1 MILRFGVKYYTIRT
15 MTQPPSRRAGQE
27 PRKLTTISYAVLG
40 LLRIRPHSA
49 YELAQQNSRSGIF
62 WSAAQSVVYE
72 EAKKLA
78 AQELATA
85 TTVTNGP
92 RRRTVYA
99 ITEAGRRELHRWL
112 SEPGGDPQVQYPDML
127 RVLFADAGTNDDLL
141 AAISSIRGW
150 ARRSRHNAQRI
161 ALDYLGGQPP
171 PYPGRT
177 HIVKLTMA
185 YQMSVVTAV
194 ERWADWAE
202 AEARTSND
210 TVTPAEADLETFR
223 RILQGWAPPQQP
235 ADSPGDA
242 SLQGTAGRR
251 PRPDARGPGS
261 KPDEAAGAPSRATP
275 GLAKAGRIA
284 QARRR
289 PQVAERDL
297 LWCDLT
303 QPAGRAHPPVL
314 PAGVTEERHPRTRPG
329 STQPG
334 RPRELPHDACPLP
347 TPRLDPV
354 ISAAECP
361 DLDAADA
368 CHRGRR
374 RRALGGSRATPR
386 PAIVTQRD

>member
-1 MILRFGVKYYTIRT
+1 MIRT
-15 MTQPPSRRAGQE
+15 MEQGPPAGAGNE

-40 LLRIRPHSA
+40 LLGIRPHSA

-202 AEARTSND
+202 AEARTWND

-235 ADSPGDA
+235 AGSPGDA
-242 SLQGTAGRR
+242 SLQVTAGWR
-251 PRPDARGPGS
+251 PRLDACSKVREQTRRGRGGTEQSYTRAREGRGGLPKQGGGYRLRS
-261 KPDEAAGAPSRATP
+261 RTCSGAIWSF
-275 GLAKAGRIA
+275 
-284 QARRR
+284 
-289 PQVAERDL
+289 
-297 LWCDLT
+297 W
-303 QPAGRAHPPVL
+303 PAGRTRQCRPEESRRNATAPYT
-314 PAGVTEERHPRTRPG
+314 AGV
-329 STQPG
+329 
-334 RPRELPHDACPLP
+334 DA
-347 TPRLDPV
+347 V
-354 ISAAECP
+354 GEAEGAA
-361 DLDAADA
+361 
-368 CHRGRR
+368 
-374 RRALGGSRATPR
+374 S
-386 PAIVTQRD
+386 

>member
-1 MILRFGVKYYTIRT
+1 MILRFGVKYRTIRT

-72 EAKKLA
+72 EPKKLA
-78 AQELATA
+78 AQDLATA

-99 ITEAGRRELHRWL
+99 ITQAGRSELHRWL

-210 TVTPAEADLETFR
+210 TATPAEADRETFQ
-223 RILQGWAPPQQP
+223 RIIQGWAPPQQP
-235 ADSPGDA
+235 AGSPA
-242 SLQGTAGRR
+242 
-251 PRPDARGPGS
+251 
-261 KPDEAAGAPSRATP
+261 
-275 GLAKAGRIA
+275 
-284 QARRR
+284 
-289 PQVAERDL
+289 
-297 LWCDLT
+297 
-303 QPAGRAHPPVL
+303 
-314 PAGVTEERHPRTRPG
+314 TRPY
-329 STQPG
+329 
-334 RPRELPHDACPLP
+334 R
-347 TPRLDPV
+347 
-354 ISAAECP
+354 
-361 DLDAADA
+361 
-368 CHRGRR
+368 
-374 RRALGGSRATPR
+374 
-386 PAIVTQRD
+386 

>member
-1 MILRFGVKYYTIRT
+1 
-15 MTQPPSRRAGQE
+15 MTQPPSRRAGKE

-72 EAKKLA
+72 EPKKLA

-85 TTVTNGP
+85 TTVTDGP

-210 TVTPAEADLETFR
+210 TATPAEADLETFR

-235 ADSPGDA
+235 AGSPA
-242 SLQGTAGRR
+242 
-251 PRPDARGPGS
+251 
-261 KPDEAAGAPSRATP
+261 
-275 GLAKAGRIA
+275 
-284 QARRR
+284 
-289 PQVAERDL
+289 
-297 LWCDLT
+297 
-303 QPAGRAHPPVL
+303 
-314 PAGVTEERHPRTRPG
+314 TRPY
-329 STQPG
+329 
-334 RPRELPHDACPLP
+334 R
-347 TPRLDPV
+347 
-354 ISAAECP
+354 
-361 DLDAADA
+361 
-368 CHRGRR
+368 
-374 RRALGGSRATPR
+374 
-386 PAIVTQRD
+386 

>member
-1 MILRFGVKYYTIRT
+1 VAYA
-15 MTQPPSRRAGQE
+15 RAGKE

-40 LLRIRPHSA
+40 LLGIRPHSA

-85 TTVTNGP
+85 TTVTDGP

-99 ITEAGRRELHRWL
+99 ITEAGRRDLHRWL

-127 RVLFADAGTNDDLL
+127 RVLFADAGTNADLL

-161 ALDYLGGQPP
+161 ALDYLAGQPP

-202 AEARTSND
+202 AEARTWND
-210 TVTPAEADLETFR
+210 TATPAEADLETFR

-235 ADSPGDA
+235 AGSPGDA
-242 SLQGTAGRR
+242 SLQGTAGWQAQRAPVDVR
-251 PRPDARGPGS
+251 VLAARGSGPALGDDGRDRQPEPALGPVGQVGPQPVRDGPGQRGYDDLVELVIGEGLLHGLHRLGTAQVTFDGDTQRTQVS
-261 KPDEAAGAPSRATP
+261 QHLAEPLP
-275 GLAKAGRIA
+275 GLR
-284 QARRR
+284 AR
-289 PQVAERDL
+289 L
-297 LWCDLT
+297 LIGGG
-303 QPAGRAHPPVL
+303 ASVVRHPPCH
-314 PAGVTEERHPRTRPG
+314 AGLQDTCRGGHVRIVCRSGVRDEQVERAR
-329 STQPG
+329 S
-334 RPRELPHDACPLP
+334 
-347 TPRLDPV
+347 RLDPL
-354 ISAAECP
+354 A
-361 DLDAADA
+361 
-368 CHRGRR
+368 
-374 RRALGGSRATPR
+374 
-386 PAIVTQRD
+386 

>member
-1 MILRFGVKYYTIRT
+1 
-15 MTQPPSRRAGQE
+15 MTQAPSRRPGKE

-85 TTVTNGP
+85 TTVTDGP

-150 ARRSRHNAQRI
+150 ARRSRYNAQRI

-185 YQMSVVTAV
+185 YQLSVVTAV

-202 AEARTSND
+202 AEARMWND

-235 ADSPGDA
+235 ADSPSDA
-242 SLQGTAGRR
+242 SLQVITGWRPRLDACSRVGEQTGRGRR
-251 PRPDARGPGS
+251 GHRAEPHPGS
-261 KPDEAAGAPSRATP
+261 RRQ
-275 GLAKAGRIA
+275 GRIA

-289 PQVAERDL
+289 LQVAEQDL

-303 QPAGRAHPPVL
+303 QLAVRARPPVL
-314 PAGVTEERHPRTRPG
+314 PEGVTEERHSPG
-329 STQPG
+329 HG
-334 RPRELPHDACPLP
+334 G
-347 TPRLDPV
+347 LDV
-354 ISAAECP
+354 AGE
-361 DLDAADA
+361 
-368 CHRGRR
+368 
-374 RRALGGSRATPR
+374 T
-386 PAIVTQRD
+386 

>member
-1 MILRFGVKYYTIRT
+1 
-15 MTQPPSRRAGQE
+15 MTQPPSRRPGKE

-40 LLRIRPHSA
+40 LLGIRPHSA

-72 EAKKLA
+72 EPKKLA

-85 TTVTNGP
+85 TTVTDGP

-127 RVLFADAGTNDDLL
+127 RVLFADTGTKDDLL

-202 AEARTSND
+202 AEARTWND
-210 TVTPAEADLETFR
+210 TATPAEADLETFR

-235 ADSPGDA
+235 AG
-242 SLQGTAGRR
+242 
-251 PRPDARGPGS
+251 
-261 KPDEAAGAPSRATP
+261 
-275 GLAKAGRIA
+275 
-284 QARRR
+284 
-289 PQVAERDL
+289 
-297 LWCDLT
+297 
-303 QPAGRAHPPVL
+303 PPV
-314 PAGVTEERHPRTRPG
+314 TRPY
-329 STQPG
+329 
-334 RPRELPHDACPLP
+334 R
-347 TPRLDPV
+347 
-354 ISAAECP
+354 
-361 DLDAADA
+361 
-368 CHRGRR
+368 
-374 RRALGGSRATPR
+374 
-386 PAIVTQRD
+386 

>member
-1 MILRFGVKYYTIRT
+1 MA
-15 MTQPPSRRAGQE
+15 QPASRRAGKE

-40 LLRIRPHSA
+40 LLRIRAHSA

-78 AQELATA
+78 AQDLATA

-161 ALDYLGGQPP
+161 ALDYLAGQPP
-171 PYPGRT
+171 PYPGRS

-185 YQMSVVTAV
+185 YQLSVVTAV

-202 AEARTSND
+202 AEARTWND

-235 ADSPGDA
+235 AGSPGDA
-242 SLQGTAGRR
+242 SLQVTGGRR
-251 PRPDARGPGS
+251 PRLDACSRAREQTGR
-261 KPDEAAGAPSRATP
+261 AAGAPSRATP
-275 GLAKAGRIA
+275 GLAKAKEDCPGK
-284 QARRR
+284 
-289 PQVAERDL
+289 AEATGCGAGPALMRSD
-297 LWCDLT
+297 
-303 QPAGRAHPPVL
+303 PAGRPGA
-314 PAGVTEERHPRTRPG
+314 PASAARRSHRGTPRPRTRPG
-329 STQPG
+329 RRSRGDRGSCLMTRAVY
-334 RPRELPHDACPLP
+334 RPQD
-347 TPRLDPV
+347 
-354 ISAAECP
+354 SA
-361 DLDAADA
+361 
-368 CHRGRR
+368 R
-374 RRALGGSRATPR
+374 
-386 PAIVTQRD
+386 

>member
-1 MILRFGVKYYTIRT
+1 
-15 MTQPPSRRAGQE
+15 MTQPPSRRPGKE

-40 LLRIRPHSA
+40 LLGIRPHSA

-78 AQELATA
+78 AQDLATA
-85 TTVTNGP
+85 TTVTDGP
-92 RRRTVYA
+92 RKRTVYA
-99 ITEAGRRELHRWL
+99 ITQAGRSELHRWL

-127 RVLFADAGTNDDLL
+127 RVLFADAGTDDDLL

-210 TVTPAEADLETFR
+210 TATPAEADRETFQ

-235 ADSPGDA
+235 AGSPRDA
-242 SLQGTAGRR
+242 SLQVTTGWHPRLDACSRVPEQTRRGRAGTEQSYT
-251 PRPDARGPGS
+251 PGS
-261 KPDEAAGAPSRATP
+261 RRH
-275 GLAKAGRIA
+275 GRIA

-289 PQVAERDL
+289 PPGAERNL
-297 LWCDLT
+297 LWCDLL
-303 QPAGRAHPPVL
+303 QLAIRAPPPVL
-314 PAGVTEERHPRTRPG
+314 PGRVTEERHGPVHGGVDVAGEAGGSCLMTGAVYRPKTRLGNRRSRMPRSGCGGRLSPG
-329 STQPG
+329 QTTTC
-334 RPRELPHDACPLP
+334 R
-347 TPRLDPV
+347 
-354 ISAAECP
+354 SAAILP
-361 DLDAADA
+361 DWRLRYAGCDRRV
-368 CHRGRR
+368 RGLM
-374 RRALGGSRATPR
+374 LG
-386 PAIVTQRD
+386 

>member
-85 TTVTNGP
+85 TTVTDGP
-92 RRRTVYA
+92 RKRTVYA

-202 AEARTSND
+202 AEARTWND
-210 TVTPAEADLETFR
+210 TVTPAEADLETFQ

-235 ADSPGDA
+235 AGSPGDA
-242 SLQGTAGRR
+242 SLQVTAGWR
-251 PRPDARGPGS
+251 PRPRPMLKGPGAN
-261 KPDEAAGAPSRATP
+261 PTGPRGHRAELHPGSRRH
-275 GLAKAGRIA
+275 GRIA
-284 QARRR
+284 RARRR
-289 PQVAERDL
+289 LQAAERDL
-297 LWCDLT
+297 LWCDLV
-303 QPAGRAHPPVL
+303 PV
-314 PAGVTEERHPRTRPG
+314 GRPG
-329 STQPG
+329 AP
-334 RPRELPHDACPLP
+334 A
-347 TPRLDPV
+347 
-354 ISAAECP
+354 SAA
-361 DLDAADA
+361 
-368 CHRGRR
+368 RR
-374 RRALGGSRATPR
+374 NHVR
-386 PAIVTQRD
+386 

>member
-1 MILRFGVKYYTIRT
+1 MIRT
-15 MTQPPSRRAGQE
+15 MTQPPSRRAGKE

-40 LLRIRPHSA
+40 LLGIRPHSA

-78 AQELATA
+78 AQELARA

-202 AEARTSND
+202 AEARTWND

-242 SLQGTAGRR
+242 SLQVTAGWRPRLDACSRAREQTGRRADNGGSARGYLPTHSCSRPLGRPLVIVQTRAADRIFMHRR
-251 PRPDARGPGS
+251 PRGERPDLPHCGLGLAAGPGLLPGLLEPLAGQPDPALTARLAS
-261 KPDEAAGAPSRATP
+261 PATVDEATTDFARTEPDLPGHQSRSELRQP
-275 GLAKAGRIA
+275 DL
-284 QARRR
+284 ARRCTKPCCMAYR
-289 PQVAERDL
+289 V
-297 LWCDLT
+297 
-303 QPAGRAHPPVL
+303 
-314 PAGVTEERHPRTRPG
+314 
-329 STQPG
+329 
-334 RPRELPHDACPLP
+334 P
-347 TPRLDPV
+347 T
-354 ISAAECP
+354 A
-361 DLDAADA
+361 
-368 CHRGRR
+368 
-374 RRALGGSRATPR
+374 
-386 PAIVTQRD
+386 

>member
-1 MILRFGVKYYTIRT
+1 
-15 MTQPPSRRAGQE
+15 MTQPPSRRAGKE

-85 TTVTNGP
+85 TTVTDGP

-202 AEARTSND
+202 AEARTVND
-210 TVTPAEADLETFR
+210 TATPAEADLETFR

-235 ADSPGDA
+235 ADSPSDA
-242 SLQGTAGRR
+242 SLQVTAGWR
-251 PRPDARGPGS
+251 PHLDACGGTEQSYTRAREGRGGLPKQGGGYRLRS
-261 KPDEAAGAPSRATP
+261 RTCSGAIWSF
-275 GLAKAGRIA
+275 
-284 QARRR
+284 
-289 PQVAERDL
+289 
-297 LWCDLT
+297 W
-303 QPAGRAHPPVL
+303 PAGRTRQCRPEESRRNATAPYT
-314 PAGVTEERHPRTRPG
+314 AGV
-329 STQPG
+329 
-334 RPRELPHDACPLP
+334 DA
-347 TPRLDPV
+347 V
-354 ISAAECP
+354 GEAEGAA
-361 DLDAADA
+361 
-368 CHRGRR
+368 
-374 RRALGGSRATPR
+374 S
-386 PAIVTQRD
+386 